1 MEEFVGEQ
9 IEVEKA
15 ETSPQPLRFTWHG
28 EVHDV
33 VEVLCERVVRAA
45 L

>member
-1 MEEFVGEQ
+1 MEKFVGEQ

-15 ETSPQPLRFTWHG
+15 ETSPQPQRFTWHG
-28 EVHDV
+28 EVHEV
-33 VEVLCERVVRAA
+33 AEVLGERVVRAA